1 MDTKINE
8 QNILKTQSKLIY
20 DWRLCLYMILK
31 FLIFKVP
38 LNLVPPFPSKFMY
51 DFNLSKSFAFFFSL
65 VSSLLLELK
74 PTISPFRMSFSLRN
88 IYPSSDLQF

>member
-20 DWRLCLYMILK
+20 DWHLCLYMILK

-51 DFNLSKSFAFFFSL
+51 DFNLSKSFAFFFQSG
-65 VSSLLLELK
+65 LLTASWAQAYYF
-74 PTISPFRMSFSLRN
+74 PI
-88 IYPSSDLQF
+88 